1 VLGACDANIV
11 GSFGRTILHEIAA
24 MRDWITEGEVIA
36 FGRAALEAGARSDG
50 RGDILKSTPLG
61 WACRWGRSKLVRLLM
76 EHGAVPQEKDAET
89 WAQPLVWAQKM
100 GHGNIASLLI
110 HRSECYAVSKRFHDS
125 DCGAF

>member
-24 MRDWITEGEVIA
+24 MRDWTTEDEVIA

-61 WACRWGRSKLVRLLM
+61 WAWRSGRIKLVRL
-76 EHGAVPQEKDAET
+76 HGARSCPARDAET
-89 WAQPLVWAQKM
+89 WAQPLAWAQKI
-100 GHGNIASLLI
+100 GHGKIASLLI
-110 HRSECYAVSKRFHDS
+110 QRSECASTND
-125 DCGAF
+125 